1 MQERALELK
10 VGLVLLAAAVVLAGF
25 LFLLGDFGFSRGMTV
40 IVEFAYSGSIQ
51 HGAPVKISGIRVGRV
66 RDLIFVTGKV
76 DERGKPISVQVVLS
90 IEDRAK
96 PVLKK
101 NTLFYVSTQ
110 SLLGENYVEIVPQ
123 SGESAALE
131 DGAIVRGEDPAR
143 FDLLFARAY
152 EVLEAMAGVFREN
165 KEIFVDL
172 MKATSSLAVTLD
184 STLKANQGDL
194 TNAIHNTAVATEE
207 AAKTLAAVREI
218 IGDGK
223 QLSGAAGD
231 IAATTALVR
240 KELPETMA
248 KLSKALDE
256 ANRIAGALSGV
267 DRAKVDAAVAN
278 ATAALDK
285 ANAVLG
291 DMKVISERVRGGQGT
306 IGLLVQDDEIYDD
319 LKEMLRDLKT
329 HPWKLIWRD

>member
-10 VGLVLLAAAVVLAGF
+10 VGLVLIAAAIVLGGF
-25 LFLLGDFGFSRGMTV
+25 LFLLGDFGISSGMTV
-40 IVEFAYSGSIQ
+40 TVEFSFSGAIQ
-51 HGAPVKISGIRVGRV
+51 RGAPVKISGIRVGRV
-66 RDLIFVTGKV
+66 RDLIFVTGRA
-76 DERGKPISVQVVLS
+76 DERGKPINVQLVLTL
-90 IEDRAK
+90 EDRAK

-110 SLLGENYVEIVPQ
+110 SILGENYVEVVPQ
-123 SGESAALE
+123 PGDADPLE

-152 EVLEAMAGVFREN
+152 DVLESMSIVFRDN
-165 KEIFVDL
+165 KEVFVDL
-172 MKATSSLAVTLD
+172 MRSGASLASTLD
-184 STLKANQGDL
+184 QTVKTNQAELTST
-194 TNAIHNTAVATEE
+194 IHNASAAAEE

-223 QLSGAAGD
+223 KLAGAAD
-231 IAATTALVR
+231 DVAATTALLR
-240 KELPETMA
+240 KDLPATME
-248 KLSKALDE
+248 KLARALDE
-256 ANRIAGALSGV
+256 ANRIAASMEGV
-267 DRAKVDAAVAN
+267 DRAKIDAAVGN
-278 ATAALDK
+278 TIAALEK

-291 DMKVISERVRGGQGT
+291 DAKAISERVRAGQGT